1 MEPVV
6 RMVTPSQRRATPSR
20 ALHTSS
26 IPRFDS
32 LLSVHSTISDT
43 FFDALED
50 VSSPVVYFLFVYF
63 LFVYFLFT
71 SCLFTVYFLF
81 VYFLFVFKLNL
92 LSVYIG

>member
-1 MEPVV
+1 
-6 RMVTPSQRRATPSR
+6 MVTPSQRRATPSR

-32 LLSVHSTISDT
+32 FLSVHSTISDT

-50 VSSPVVYFLFVYF
+50 VSSPVVCLLPVCLLPVCLFLVCLLSVYF
-63 LFVYFLFT
+63 LFVY
-71 SCLFTVYFLF
+71 C
-81 VYFLFVFKLNL
+81 LFVFKLNL